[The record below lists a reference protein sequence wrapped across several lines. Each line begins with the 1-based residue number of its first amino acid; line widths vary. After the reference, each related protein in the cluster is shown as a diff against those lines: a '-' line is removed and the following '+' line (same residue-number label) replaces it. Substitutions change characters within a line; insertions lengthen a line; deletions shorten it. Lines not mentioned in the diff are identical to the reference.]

1 MAAAAEPSN
10 DTDALGGTNPSDAPA
25 LALAN
30 LYMATSQALSIA
42 VHNAANIQQQVAITA
57 QSALTMALS
66 TLFSLDTAAA
76 GEDKAKALKEAVS
89 AAAVTTTMGAPGAE
103 LSDAVSKATLDGTR
117 QSVDPMLSLVTL
129 TACGLAM
136 LDAAQHVQRTSVV
149 SEAATAM
156 ALTRAGAN
164 EPGDWQV
171 VIDAA
176 ERTLTAANQNLAS
189 VCHIAIEMTNAAR
202 GR

>member
-66 TLFSLDTAAA
+66 TLFSLDTAAE
-76 GEDKAKALKEAVS
+76 GEDKAKARP
-89 AAAVTTTMGAPGAE
+89 APSCPTPFPRRRWTGRG
-103 LSDAVSKATLDGTR
+103 SRWTR
-117 QSVDPMLSLVTL
+117 
-129 TACGLAM
+129 C
-136 LDAAQHVQRTSVV
+136 
-149 SEAATAM
+149 
-156 ALTRAGAN
+156 
-164 EPGDWQV
+164 
-171 VIDAA
+171 
-176 ERTLTAANQNLAS
+176 
-189 VCHIAIEMTNAAR
+189 
-202 GR
+202 